1 MKIRKFPIAKA
12 LIFFLS
18 KSLSHIRNF
27 LFQEYNFLLN
37 LVRDYTAN
45 KEKNNTMMQSDLL
58 NF

>member
-45 KEKNNTMMQSDLL
+45 KEKNNIMMQSDLL

>member
-12 LIFFLS
+12 PIFFLS
-18 KSLSHIRNF
+18 KSLSHVRNF

-37 LVRDYTAN
+37 LVRNYTAN
-45 KEKNNTMMQSDLL
+45 KEKNNIMMQSDLL

>member
-1 MKIRKFPIAKA
+1 MKIRKLPIAKA
-12 LIFFLS
+12 PIFFLS

>member
-12 LIFFLS
+12 PIFFLS
-18 KSLSHIRNF
+18 QSLSHIRNF

-45 KEKNNTMMQSDLL
+45 KEKNNIMMQSDLL